1 MAWQVLSQFPIS
13 SPFFICSMSSHS
25 CGVTKLCMRSCLS
38 LDSQVWPS
46 CHTSHAQDSFS
57 LLGGCIAYVYRPTL
71 GWTVGEYI
79 LHWQSKLA
87 SSTVQPWVGRWRIT
101 SFLIWEC
108 AGSAEEA
115 FISLFA
121 NWLPLYTCLDI
132 IIDERIWRAILELVA
147 VVTRVVNIM
156 NGEVLE
162 AAVEELDGLAHM
174 CLLCRC
180 KTVSRGLQKHE
191 LSYAVQGCLH
201 TNHVDGKTSGN
212 SQTLR

>member
-1 MAWQVLSQFPIS
+1 MAWQVLTQFPIS
-13 SPFFICSMSSHS
+13 SPFFICSMGSHS
-25 CGVTKLCMRSCLS
+25 CGVTKLYMRSRLS
-38 LDSQVWPS
+38 LDSQVRPS
-46 CHTSHAQDSFS
+46 CHMSHAQDSFS
-57 LLGGCIAYVYRPTL
+57 LLGGCITFIHRPTL

-79 LHWQSKLA
+79 LTWQSKLA

-101 SFLIWEC
+101 PFLIWEC
-108 AGSAEEA
+108 TGSAEEA

-147 VVTRVVNIM
+147 VVTGVVNIM

-162 AAVEELDGLAHM
+162 AAVEELDGPAHM

-191 LSYAVQGCLH
+191 
-201 TNHVDGKTSGN
+201 
-212 SQTLR
+212 

>member
-1 MAWQVLSQFPIS
+1 
-13 SPFFICSMSSHS
+13 MSSHS
-25 CGVTKLCMRSCLS
+25 CGIAKRFLRSCFS
-38 LDSQVWPS
+38 LDSQVRPS

-79 LHWQSKLA
+79 LTWQSKLA

-101 SFLIWEC
+101 SFLIWEYT
-108 AGSAEEA
+108 GSAEEA

-132 IIDERIWRAILELVA
+132 FIDERIWRAILELVA

-162 AAVEELDGLAHM
+162 AVVEESDGEAPICVLY
-174 CLLCRC
+174 RC

-191 LSYAVQGCLH
+191 LGYTVQGCLH
-201 TNHVDGKTSGN
+201 TNHVGGKTSG
-212 SQTLR
+212 T

>member
-1 MAWQVLSQFPIS
+1 
-13 SPFFICSMSSHS
+13 
-25 CGVTKLCMRSCLS
+25 MRSRLS
-38 LDSQVWPS
+38 LDSQVRPS
-46 CHTSHAQDSFS
+46 CHTSHARDSFS

-79 LHWQSKLA
+79 LTWQSKLA

-101 SFLIWEC
+101 PFLIWEC

-147 VVTRVVNIM
+147 VVTRVFNVM

-162 AAVEELDGLAHM
+162 AAVEELDGLAPI
-174 CLLCRC
+174 CVLYRC

-191 LSYAVQGCLH
+191 SSYTVQGCLH
-201 TNHVDGKTSGN
+201 TNHVDGKTSGD
-212 SQTLR
+212 SPTLR

>member
-1 MAWQVLSQFPIS
+1 
-13 SPFFICSMSSHS
+13 
-25 CGVTKLCMRSCLS
+25 MRSRLS
-38 LDSQVWPS
+38 LDSQVRPS
-46 CHTSHAQDSFS
+46 CHTSHAQDSFC
-57 LLGGCIAYVYRPTL
+57 LFGGCIAYVYRPTL
-71 GWTVGEYI
+71 GWTVGEHI

-132 IIDERIWRAILELVA
+132 IIDERIWRAILELGA
-147 VVTRVVNIM
+147 VVTRVVNFM

-191 LSYAVQGCLH
+191 LSYTVQGCLH

>member
-1 MAWQVLSQFPIS
+1 MVNKEMKA
-13 SPFFICSMSSHS
+13 
-25 CGVTKLCMRSCLS
+25 
-38 LDSQVWPS
+38 PS
-46 CHTSHAQDSFS
+46 ALPVGLQIRKEVILH
-57 LLGGCIAYVYRPTL
+57 RPTQ

-108 AGSAEEA
+108 TESAEEA

-162 AAVEELDGLAHM
+162 AAVEELDGLAH
-174 CLLCRC
+174 
-180 KTVSRGLQKHE
+180 SA
-191 LSYAVQGCLH
+191 YY
-201 TNHVDGKTSGN
+201 VDAK
-212 SQTLR
+212 R

>member
-1 MAWQVLSQFPIS
+1 M
-13 SPFFICSMSSHS
+13 
-25 CGVTKLCMRSCLS
+25 
-38 LDSQVWPS
+38 
-46 CHTSHAQDSFS
+46 
-57 LLGGCIAYVYRPTL
+57 
-71 GWTVGEYI
+71 
-79 LHWQSKLA
+79 
-87 SSTVQPWVGRWRIT
+87 
-101 SFLIWEC
+101 LIWEC

-162 AAVEELDGLAHM
+162 AVVEELDGLAHM

-180 KTVSRGLQKHE
+180 KTVSHGLQKHE
-191 LSYAVQGCLH
+191 LSYTVQGSLH

>member
-1 MAWQVLSQFPIS
+1 
-13 SPFFICSMSSHS
+13 MSSHS
-25 CGVTKLCMRSCLS
+25 CGVTRLYMRSLLS
-38 LDSQVWPS
+38 LDSQVRPS
-46 CHTSHAQDSFS
+46 CHMSHAQDSFS
-57 LLGGCIAYVYRPTL
+57 LLGGCITFIHRPTQ

-79 LHWQSKLA
+79 LTWQSKQA

-132 IIDERIWRAILELVA
+132 IIGERIWRAILELVA

-162 AAVEELDGLAHM
+162 AVVEELDGLAHM

-191 LSYAVQGCLH
+191 LTHTVQGCLH

-212 SQTLR
+212 SQAL

>member
-1 MAWQVLSQFPIS
+1 
-13 SPFFICSMSSHS
+13 MSSHS
-25 CGVTKLCMRSCLS
+25 CGVAKLYMRSLLS
-38 LDSQVWPS
+38 SDSQVQPS

-57 LLGGCIAYVYRPTL
+57 LLGGCITFIHRPTQ

-79 LHWQSKLA
+79 LTWQSKLA

-108 AGSAEEA
+108 TGSAEEA

-132 IIDERIWRAILELVA
+132 IIDERIGRAILELVA

-201 TNHVDGKTSGN
+201 ANHVDGKTSGN
-212 SQTLR
+212 SQAL

>member
-1 MAWQVLSQFPIS
+1 
-13 SPFFICSMSSHS
+13 MSSHS
-25 CGVTKLCMRSCLS
+25 CGVTRLYMRSRFPS
-38 LDSQVWPS
+38 DSQVRPS

-57 LLGGCIAYVYRPTL
+57 LLGGCIAFIHRPTL

-79 LHWQSKLA
+79 LHWQSKQA
-87 SSTVQPWVGRWRIT
+87 SLTVQPWVGRWRIT
-101 SFLIWEC
+101 SFLIGEC
-108 AGSAEEA
+108 TGSAEEA
-115 FISLFA
+115 FISLFT
-121 NWLPLYTCLDI
+121 NWLPLCTCLDI
-132 IIDERIWRAILELVA
+132 IIGERIWRAILELVV
-147 VVTRVVNIM
+147 VVTRVFNIM

-191 LSYAVQGCLH
+191 LSYTVQGCLH

-212 SQTLR
+212 SQTL

>member
-1 MAWQVLSQFPIS
+1 
-13 SPFFICSMSSHS
+13 
-25 CGVTKLCMRSCLS
+25 MRSRLS
-38 LDSQVWPS
+38 LDSQVRPS
-46 CHTSHAQDSFS
+46 CHTSHVQDSFS

-101 SFLIWEC
+101 SFLIWKC

-132 IIDERIWRAILELVA
+132 IIGERIWRAILEQVA
-147 VVTRVVNIM
+147 AITGVFNIM

-162 AAVEELDGLAHM
+162 AVVEESEGVAPICILY
-174 CLLCRC
+174 RC
-180 KTVSRGLQKHE
+180 ETASRGLQKHE
-191 LSYAVQGCLH
+191 LCYAVQGCLH
-201 TNHVDGKTSGN
+201 INHVGGKTSGN
-212 SQTLR
+212 SQSL